1 MSRWTEGKHAHVPS
15 VPPARTSHVPPRTE
29 SLRAAMSGTATAFS
43 WETAWLAMHLARQ
56 VHASTLDTCYWQ
68 VPGCRILIF
77 PKGHMGKGTLR
88 FT

>member
-1 MSRWTEGKHAHVPS
+1 MLMCHLSLQHGRP
-15 VPPARTSHVPPRTE
+15 TSPPRTE